1 MQTKYPK
8 LPDLPKWKPA
18 KRCKVVEVAYR
29 LGIDQQACPDWL
41 VAVPKNKL
49 PQPERLAFPLSEQ
62 SKASTNSNGLNSMVT
77 SRKRTHEQT
86 ESNSNSCSA
95 SLNRR
100 ALVAPEQLSAR
111 TNGSTNGKSRISI
124 VRTGGKSKLIS
135 YDDAPEDIL
144 FVCTEATK

>member
-1 MQTKYPK
+1 M
-8 LPDLPKWKPA
+8 KPL

-41 VAVPKNKL
+41 IALPKNKL

-62 SKASTNSNGLNSMVT
+62 STNSNGLNST
-77 SRKRTHEQT
+77 SRKRAHEQS
-86 ESNSNSCSA
+86 ESDSNSCSQ

-111 TNGSTNGKSRISI
+111 TNGSTTNGKSRISI

-135 YDDAPEDIL
+135 YDDAPEDIM
-144 FVCTEATK
+144 FIRTEATT